1 MDEKED
7 SLLAAPWG
15 INDVVNLEVKP
26 TPYFKELKEL
36 AKVYEERIT
45 KKNWKA
51 IWQNFLY

>member
-1 MDEKED
+1 M
-7 SLLAAPWG
+7 AAPWG

-36 AKVYEERIT
+36 AKVYEEWIT

-51 IWQNFLY
+51 IWQNFYIENAN